1 MKWIS
6 AQEVIAFHDRIL
18 RCLPGVAGMPD
29 AGRADAIIYRVQN
42 RAHYEG
48 VSDVFELAATYWVA
62 IARGHIFND
71 GNKRT
76 SFFVTMAFLRR
87 NGVLVA
93 DEGNELE
100 ELTVQAATGEKTV
113 EQLSAILRTLAIQF

>member
-18 RCLPGVAGMPD
+18 AITPGVKGMRE
-29 AGRADAIIYRVQN
+29 AGRAEAIIYRVQN
-42 RAHYEG
+42 LVHYQGEM
-48 VSDVFELAATYWVA
+48 DVFELAAMYWTA

-76 SFFVTMAFLRR
+76 AVFIAMAFLKR
-87 NGVLVA
+87 NGVTIRN
-93 DEGNELE
+93 DDTELE
-100 ELTVQAATGEKTV
+100 DVAVNVATGELSVT
-113 EQLSAILRTLAIQF
+113 QLAEILRLRVK

>member
-6 AQEVIAFHDRIL
+6 SQEVIAFHDRIL
-18 RCLPGVAGMPD
+18 RYLPGVAGMPD

-76 SFFVTMAFLRR
+76 SFFVAMAFLRR
-87 NGVLVA
+87 NGVLIM
-93 DEGNELE
+93 DEGTELE

-113 EQLSAILRTLAIQF
+113 EQLSAILRMLAIQS

>member
-18 RCLPGVAGMPD
+18 RYLPGVAGMPD

-48 VSDVFELAATYWVA
+48 VSNVFELAATYWVA

-87 NGVLVA
+87 NGVLVL
-93 DEGNELE
+93 DEGTELE

-113 EQLSAILRTLAIQF
+113 EQLSAILRTLAIQS

>member
-18 RCLPGVAGMPD
+18 RYLPGVAGMPD
-29 AGRADAIIYRVQN
+29 TGRADAIIYRVQN
-42 RAHYEG
+42 RAHYED
-48 VSDVFELAATYWVA
+48 VSDVFEPAATYWVA

-71 GNKRT
+71 GNERT

-113 EQLSAILRTLAIQF
+113 EQLSAILRALAIQS